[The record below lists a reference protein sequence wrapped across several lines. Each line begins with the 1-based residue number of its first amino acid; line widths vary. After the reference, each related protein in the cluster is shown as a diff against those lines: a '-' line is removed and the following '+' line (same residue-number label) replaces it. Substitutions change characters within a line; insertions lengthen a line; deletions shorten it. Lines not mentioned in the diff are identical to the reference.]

1 VTQTLTTL
9 NGANRR
15 DYTASVVGHMYLRIA
30 AAALL
35 AGFSSILLNA
45 QDCDPHHKDASKIK
59 VIIAS
64 VEFAAN
70 DNLPEELR
78 TQLKENVQK
87 TEIGIDAD
95 TPDWNWFDEL
105 NEVTTESLMNAGYF
119 HAQVHTTPFLIR
131 AQADQR
137 TYALRIDAQ
146 AGTLFRLGAVRFENG
161 TVFTEDE
168 LRKRARL
175 TIREPFSL
183 ARTRRAI
190 ESISRLYG
198 TKGYIDVSIEP
209 VMQVDDEKQQID
221 LTLKLSEE
229 AQYRVG
235 TLEILGMNEA
245 TKNRL
250 ADRLPPGHI
259 LDMSLLKSPRGE
271 DDRYVEIRRNTGEHT
286 ADVVVDIRKKSC
298 DQNVA
303 QVNQP

>member
-1 VTQTLTTL
+1 M
-9 NGANRR
+9 NGLKCR
-15 DYTASVVGHMYLRIA
+15 DYTAPVVGHLFLRIA

-35 AGFSSILLNA
+35 AGFASILSNA
-45 QDCDPHHKDASKIK
+45 QDCDPHHRDTSKIK

-64 VEFAAN
+64 VEFPAN

-105 NEVTTESLMNAGYF
+105 NGVSAESLMNAGYF
-119 HAQVHTTPFLIR
+119 HAQVRTTPFLIR
-131 AQADQR
+131 AEAHER
-137 TYALRIDAQ
+137 TYALRIDSQ
-146 AGTLFRLGAVRFENG
+146 AGALFRLGAVQFENG

-175 TIREPFSL
+175 TAGEPFSL

-198 TKGYIDVSIEP
+198 TKGYIDVTIEP
-209 VMQVDDEKQQID
+209 VMRVDDEKQQID

-235 TLEILGMNEA
+235 TLQTLGMDDA
-245 TKNRL
+245 AKNRL

-271 DDRYVEIRRNTGEHT
+271 DDRYIEIRRNTRQHT

-303 QVNQP
+303 EANQP